1 MGSLSRLYPPS
12 KKAKIFAMCLLIRQ
26 TGVTF
31 APGLIVFLQKISF
44 RFLWTDVNRYSASG
58 FIMGCSWT
66 IFFVLFMIFF
76 KEPKEEENKE
86 EIEMENSGSSFCP
99 ELVFKW
105 KQWVYHSKKDHL
117 KLSEEKNSE
126 YENENGE
133 KYTLRRLTEEES
145 ILKEPIIIGIFSC
158 FCAFSANVSLIIS
171 EFSKIFIR
179 REWNRR

>member
-1 MGSLSRLYPPS
+1 
-12 KKAKIFAMCLLIRQ
+12 MCLLIRQ

-58 FIMGCSWT
+58 FIMACSWT
-66 IFFVLFMIFF
+66 LFFVLFLIFF

-86 EIEMENSGSSFCP
+86 EIQMENAGSSFFRACFYWIL
-99 ELVFKW
+99 LVFN
-105 KQWVYHSKKDHL
+105 SKKDHL
-117 KLSEEKNSE
+117 RLNEEKNSE

-145 ILKEPIIIGIFSC
+145 ILKEPIVIGIFSC
-158 FCAFSANVSLIIS
+158 FCAFSANVRAEQLCDWVL
-171 EFSKIFIR
+171 FTR
-179 REWNRR
+179 LDWNRR